1 MSTVQKSNKPKSPP
15 VPSKSLEDCVADA
28 RKLYDAYTHG
38 SFSRAEIGSTLKV
51 SSTSGPFAQRL
62 FSLREFGVIEGDAN
76 NFKVSEIF
84 KTINSSERGSAE
96 FKSAALVA
104 IKKSETFRDLL
115 VAFPNKLPAQD
126 VVASR
131 LENQKKF
138 NPARAKQAAKVL
150 EESLRYAGVLD
161 ASNNILPVRDDP
173 NAGNS
178 TSSNGNGEQ
187 TQNDDADFRDDPG
200 SSTTPTLSVE
210 IPVGEDRK
218 VAIRYPRDL
227 TADEA
232 GKVGNVLKAIV
243 S

>member
-1 MSTVQKSNKPKSPP
+1 MSTTQKASRPKSPP
-15 VPSKSLEDCVADA
+15 VPSRTLEDCVGDA

-38 SFSRAEIGSTLKV
+38 SFSRAEVGSTLKV

-76 NFKVSEIF
+76 NFKISEAF
-84 KTINSSERGSAE
+84 KKINSSERGSAE
-96 FKSAALVA
+96 FKSAALSA
-104 IKKSETFRDLL
+104 IKKSDTFRDLL
-115 VAFPNKLPAQD
+115 VSFPNKLPAQD

-138 NPARAKQAAKVL
+138 NPDRAKQAAKVL

-161 ASNNILPVRDDP
+161 TNNNILPVRDDP
-173 NAGNS
+173 NAGNGKKQREDR
-178 TSSNGNGEQ
+178 TDEGDLRDED
-187 TQNDDADFRDDPG
+187 DDAT
-200 SSTTPTLSVE
+200 TTPTLSVE
-210 IPVGEDRK
+210 IPVGTDRK

-232 GKVGNVLKAIV
+232 KKVGNVLEAIV